1 MRESLELQ
9 RQAPASDERTT
20 RDRLAA
26 QHDAECFYGVVPDH
40 VWAALRHGDELGRD
54 IAATEGLLRWRRQAL
69 RRAIA
74 ALRRLKSGIP
84 ALPASCDRHV
94 LAQRLGAGFAE
105 ARTLYR
111 EAQSEHRTLLDERWR
126 RRLSQFRAAAE

>member
-1 MRESLELQ
+1 MRESLEL
-9 RQAPASDERTT
+9 RQHAPALDERSF

-54 IAATEGLLRWRRQAL
+54 IGATEGLVRWRRQAL
-69 RRAIA
+69 RRAVA
-74 ALRRLKSGIP
+74 ALRRLRSGTP
-84 ALPASCDRHV
+84 ALPASCDRHA
-94 LAQRLGAGFAE
+94 LAQRLVAGFAE
-105 ARTLYR
+105 AHRLYR
-111 EAQSEHRTLLDERWR
+111 EAQGEHRALLDERWR

>member
-1 MRESLELQ
+1 MRESSEL
-9 RQAPASDERTT
+9 RSCAPALDERSI

-54 IAATEGLLRWRRQAL
+54 IAATEGLVRWRRQAL
-69 RRAIA
+69 RRAVA
-74 ALRRLKSGIP
+74 ALRRLRGGAP
-84 ALPASCDRHV
+84 PLPAFCDRPA
-94 LAQRLGAGFAE
+94 LAQRLAAGFAE
-105 ARTLYR
+105 AHRLYR
-111 EAQSEHRTLLDERWR
+111 EAQGDHRALLDERWR